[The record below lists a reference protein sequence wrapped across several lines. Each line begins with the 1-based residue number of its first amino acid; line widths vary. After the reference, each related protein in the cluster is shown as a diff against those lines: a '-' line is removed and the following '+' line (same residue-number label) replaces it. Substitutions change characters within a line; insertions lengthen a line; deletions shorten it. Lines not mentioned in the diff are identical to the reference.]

1 MNQPEDSNSLVRR
14 LQRTFQENFSDGKEV
29 GAAIAVWQD
38 GRELFH
44 AVAGYRDSAR
54 QLAWQEDTLVLVW
67 SATKGLAS
75 ACALHALQSA
85 GLAPNVALRYFW
97 PEFGRG
103 GKERVTV
110 ADVLSHRAGLA
121 AIEKTRLSIFDHDA
135 VVQALEEQVPLWPYG
150 SGHGYSPRTFGFLAD
165 EIVRKLTGQTLGEY
179 WREIFA
185 EPMALDFW
193 IGLPAE
199 LHHRVA
205 QILAPRLSREEQTQP
220 FLAALSDPETLT
232 NAAFSSIEGLGAVS
246 SMNSAPAREA
256 SLPSLGGIGTATSL
270 AKFYAMLASN
280 GEWQGIS
287 YFLPETLQ
295 WMQTRLANGPDKTLL
310 LETAFS
316 AGFMLDPVDRHGH
329 KSRQLFGP
337 SLSAFGHPGAGG
349 SMAFA
354 DPARRIGFAYVM
366 NQMEIGVL
374 PNQRAQRLVQALFE
388 DPPELE
394 PNLP

>member
-1 MNQPEDSNSLVRR
+1 MITPLPPLNTAALVQR
-14 LQRTFQENFSDGKEV
+14 LQDAFRENFVDGREV
-29 GAAIAVWQD
+29 GAAVSLWQD

-44 AVAGYRDSAR
+44 AAAGYQDAAREIPWEDS
-54 QLAWQEDTLVLVW
+54 TLVLVW

-75 ACALHALQSA
+75 ACALHALQTA
-85 GLAPNVALRYFW
+85 GLAPNVAFRYFW
-97 PEFGRG
+97 PEFARH
-103 GKERVTV
+103 GKEGVTV

-121 AIEKTRLSIFDHDA
+121 AIEKAPISIFDHDA
-135 VVQALEEQVPLWPYG
+135 VVRALEEQTPLWPPG

-165 EIVRKLTGQTLGEY
+165 EIVRRLTGQTLGEY

-185 EPMALDFW
+185 EPMHLDFW

-199 LHHRVA
+199 LHPRVA
-205 QILAPRLSREEQTQP
+205 QILAPRLSRHAPPEP
-220 FLAALSDPETLT
+220 FLAALSDPQSLT
-232 NAAFSSIEGLGAVS
+232 SAAFSSIEGLGAVS
-246 SMNSAPAREA
+246 AMNSAPAREA

-270 AKFYAMLASN
+270 AKFYAMLAAN
-280 GEWQGIS
+280 GEWQGVS

-295 WMQTRLANGPDKTLL
+295 WMQARLSNGMDKTLL

-316 AGFMLDPVDRHGH
+316 AGFMLDPVDRTGH
-329 KSRQLFGP
+329 KIRSLFGP
-337 SLSAFGHPGAGG
+337 SSQAFGHPGAGG

-374 PNQRAQRLVQALFE
+374 PNDRAKRLVEAVFAE
-388 DPPELE
+388 H
-394 PNLP
+394 

>member
-1 MNQPEDSNSLVRR
+1 M
-14 LQRTFQENFSDGKEV
+14 
-29 GAAIAVWQD
+29 GASVALWQD

-44 AVAGYRDSAR
+44 ASAGYRDAAR
-54 QLAWQEDTLVLVW
+54 QSPWEEGTLVLVW
-67 SATKGLAS
+67 SATKGMAT

-85 GLAPNVALRYFW
+85 GLAPNVAFRYFW
-97 PEFGRG
+97 PEFARQ

-121 AIEKTRLSIFDHDA
+121 AIEKARISIFDHDA
-135 VVQALEEQVPLWPYG
+135 VVRALEEQVPLWPPG

-179 WREIFA
+179 WREVFA
-185 EPMALDFW
+185 EPMHLDFW

-199 LHHRVA
+199 LHPRVA
-205 QILAPRLSREEQTQP
+205 QILAPRLSRADQAQP
-220 FLAALSDPETLT
+220 FLAALSDPHSLT

-270 AKFYAMLASN
+270 AKFYSMLAAN
-280 GEWQGIS
+280 GEWQGVS
-287 YFLPETLQ
+287 FFLPETLQ

-310 LETAFS
+310 IDTAFS
-316 AGFMLDPVDRHGH
+316 AGFMLDPVNRYGH
-329 KSRQLFGP
+329 KTRRLFGP
-337 SLSAFGHPGAGG
+337 SLQAFGHPGAGG

-354 DPARRIGFAYVM
+354 DPALRIGFAYVM

-374 PNQRAQRLVQALFE
+374 PNERALRLVEAVFSDTEETLR
-388 DPPELE
+388 
-394 PNLP
+394 

>member
-1 MNQPEDSNSLVRR
+1 MIPPAPPLNIADVVRR
-14 LQRTFQENFSDGKEV
+14 LSDAFATNFADGREV
-29 GAAIAVWQD
+29 GAAVSLWQD

-44 AVAGYRDSAR
+44 AAAGFRDAAR
-54 QLAWQEDTLVLVW
+54 EEPWEDGTLVLVW
-67 SATKGLAS
+67 SATKGMAS

-85 GLAPNVALRYFW
+85 GLAPNVALRHFW
-97 PEFGRG
+97 PEFARN

-121 AIEKTRLSIFDHDA
+121 AIEKARISIFDHDA
-135 VVQALEEQVPLWPYG
+135 VVRALEEQEPLWPPG

-165 EIVRKLTGQTLGEY
+165 EMVRKLTGQTLGEY
-179 WREIFA
+179 WREVFA
-185 EPMALDFW
+185 EPMHLDFW

-199 LHHRVA
+199 LHPRVA
-205 QILAPRLSREEQTQP
+205 QILAPRISKHGAPEP
-220 FLAALSDPETLT
+220 FLAALGDPESLT
-232 NAAFSSIEGLGAVS
+232 RAAFSSIEGLGAVS
-246 SMNSAPAREA
+246 AMNSPVAREA

-270 AKFYAMLASN
+270 AKFYSMLAAN
-280 GEWQGIS
+280 GEWQGVS

-295 WMQTRLANGPDKTLL
+295 WMQTRLANGFDKTLL

-329 KSRQLFGP
+329 KTRRLFGP
-337 SLSAFGHPGAGG
+337 SLTAFGHPGAGG

-354 DPARRIGFAYVM
+354 DPARRLGFAYVM

-374 PNQRAQRLVQALFE
+374 PNERARRLVEAVF
-388 DPPELE
+388 LE
-394 PNLP
+394 K